1 MITYLK
7 EDSNEQVNP
16 ILNLEEKSSDIKEK
30 VSKRKKKKKL
40 ATFKKSSSR
49 KMNLETKK

>member
-16 ILNLEEKSSDIKEK
+16 ILYLKEKSRAIKEK
-30 VSKRKKKKKL
+30 VRKKKPSNIQEKFIK
-40 ATFKKSSSR
+40 
-49 KMNLETKK
+49 ETES